1 MSDGVFI
8 AVVCGALAAT
18 LILAKLSGGKKS
30 IRKALLSIGAGFAAL
45 CAVEL
50 ASVFTG
56 IAIPVS
62 RLSLCVSGFLG
73 LPGVTAMLILQAA
86 L

>member
-8 AVVCGALAAT
+8 AVVCGAFAVM
-18 LILAKLSGGKKS
+18 LILAKISGGKHS
-30 IRKALLSIGAGFAAL
+30 IRRTILNIAAGFAAF

-50 ASVFTG
+50 MSVFTG
-56 IAIPVS
+56 IALPVS

-73 LPGVTAMLILQAA
+73 LPGVTAMLILQAG

>member
-8 AVVCGALAAT
+8 AVVCGALAVL
-18 LILAKLSGGKKS
+18 LILAKISGGKHS
-30 IRKALLSIGAGFAAL
+30 IRRALLYIGSGIAAL

-50 ASVFTG
+50 MSVFTG

-73 LPGVTAMLILQAA
+73 LPGVTAMLILQAG